1 MHSNFSV
8 RMKPILLFL
17 ICLTMIAFSNTTLAL
32 RKFKI
37 GVTHYGLKNEYTI
50 LLSKAQRATAS
61 RLGADLDIFNGNYD
75 VKTQYKNFNYMI
87 SHKYD
92 AIIFTPVDVDAM
104 ADAVAMA
111 VAKKIPVFG
120 VNTQVNSN
128 KLTSYVGSND
138 VSAGEMEMTY
148 LAQRMGGKGNIVI
161 LEGPIYQSSQV
172 QRRQG
177 IHNVLKR
184 YPQIKVLSEKT
195 ANWSS
200 AEGYTL
206 MENWLKAFSD
216 QINGVCGQNDE
227 MALGAIKALERRGLK
242 VPVVGVDG
250 IYDGLIAIKRGHL
263 AATCFQDAQAQGTMS
278 VEIAVK
284 YLRGEKVKKC
294 YWIPFELVTQDNVN
308 QYIIRRK

>member
-1 MHSNFSV
+1 MRGNFSGK
-8 RMKPILLFL
+8 RRPILLFL
-17 ICLTMIAFSNTTLAL
+17 ICLMMISLNNTTLAS

-50 LLSKAQRATAS
+50 LLSKAQRAAAS
-61 RLGADLDIFNGNYD
+61 RLNVDLDIFDGNYD
-75 VKTQYKNFNYMI
+75 VKTQYKNFHYMI
-87 SHKYD
+87 SHNYD

-104 ADAVAMA
+104 VDAVTMA
-111 VAKKIPVFG
+111 VAQRIPVFG

-138 VSAGEMEMTY
+138 VSAGEMEMSY
-148 LAQRMGGKGNIVI
+148 LARQMDGKGNIVI
-161 LEGPIYQSSQV
+161 LEGPIYQSAQV

-184 YPQIKVLSEKT
+184 YPQIKVLSEKI

-200 AEGYTL
+200 AEGYTI
-206 MENWLKAFSD
+206 MENWLKAFPD
-216 QINGVCGQNDE
+216 QIHGVCGQNDE

-250 IYDGLIAIKRGHL
+250 IYDGLMAVKEGRL
-263 AATCFQDAQAQGTMS
+263 AATCFQDAEAQGTMS

-284 YLRGEKVKKC
+284 YLNGERVKKH
-294 YWIPFELVTQDNVN
+294 YWIPFELVTKSNVN